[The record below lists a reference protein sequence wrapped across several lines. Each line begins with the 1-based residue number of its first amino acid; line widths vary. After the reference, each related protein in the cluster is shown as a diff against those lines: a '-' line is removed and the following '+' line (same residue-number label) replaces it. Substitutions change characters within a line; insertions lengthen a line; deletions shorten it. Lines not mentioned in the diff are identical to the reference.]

1 MLGTEASVVNVI
13 WHLELAFMSDPD
25 GRHIE
30 DRVSCF
36 IKAKD
41 VVPLI
46 PFNSGRGRSDGLA
59 PSCSPEAPPKRCHP
73 SLTIL

>member
-46 PFNSGRGRSDGLA
+46 PATVGEVGVVGWHHHAAQKTLQKDA
-59 PSCSPEAPPKRCHP
+59 IHP
-73 SLTIL
+73 